1 MITVSSGIWNNY
13 LKNQYEWGFVYN
25 DNPIDGLRH
34 RDGFTHSKFHCVASG
49 INSYSEKD
57 HCGGINQISHSNK
70 DNIWK
75 IDSYC
80 VRPKINS
87 SEFEIALIDKRSYP
101 ELHHIKKDEK
111 LYEMFSGLGREL

>member
-13 LKNQYEWGFVYN
+13 LKNQFEWGFVYN
-25 DNPIDGLRH
+25 GNPISGLRH
-34 RDGFTHSKFHCVASG
+34 RDGLTHSRFHHVASG

-57 HCGGINQISHSNK
+57 HCGGINQISYSNK
-70 DNIWK
+70 DKIWK

-87 SEFEIALIDKRSYP
+87 SEFEIALIDKENYP
-101 ELHHIKKDEK
+101 ELHHIKADEK
-111 LYEMFSGLGREL
+111 LYEMFSGLDREL